1 MSEASSNPVP
11 ITGTSIIG
19 SDLYNYATGGILRE
33 NVVYD
38 KVINLLFIRADGTK
52 FSIRSD
58 WEVMKTKEGQY
69 DIIKC
74 RQKPEIRVEYKQVST
89 DVVISVNIYV
99 TNLHLVTAT
108 AQGSNQDFLTFESNP
123 IETII
128 VQQGY
133 FYQFPDFSKDLFNSS
148 DEELDAFF
156 ELKDPRTVRPYAQMS
171 LQVLAV
177 YPTSNPPDGQTLFYC
192 VVGDIKNGYYR
203 VPAANPST
211 EVENA
216 DANGDFKDA
225 ESYFFS
231 QITKH
236 FFRKTWGSFV
246 VPPGGILEGQGS
258 VKVKTAD
265 GKTDKEVQ
273 FYGELKKDAAEK
285 YGVLCLITPTVKT
298 LMESTL
304 KDTQSAAELKVPVY
318 DSLLKA
324 VSWMQTTFPFLRFL
338 QMSDGNLTV
347 YSVTPEESVEDVHKI
362 VMAKYGDQYNF
373 LTSLPAVESI
383 SYGGLRSITIPFVP
397 NLFPFM
403 KLSFSSRYNLANMVG
418 YFYHPKKGDEVFFI
432 ISYECQFDTAGDANK
447 MTLMTT
453 DAEGGEG

>member
-1 MSEASSNPVP
+1 MGEASSNPVP

-33 NVVYD
+33 NVIYD
-38 KVINLLFIRADGTK
+38 KVINLLFIRKNGTK

-58 WEVMKTKEGQY
+58 WELVKTKEGQY
-69 DIIKC
+69 NIIKC

-89 DVVISVNIYV
+89 EVVIAVNIYV
-99 TNLHLVTAT
+99 TNLHLVTAM
-108 AQGSNQDFLTFESNP
+108 AQGSNQDFFNADDNP

-128 VQQGY
+128 LQQGY
-133 FYQFPDFSKDLFNSS
+133 FYQFPDFNTSLFNS
-148 DEELDAFF
+148 DDAELDSFF
-156 ELKDPRTVRPYAQMS
+156 ELKDPRPVRPYAQMA

-177 YPTSNPPDGQTLFYC
+177 YPTSNPPDGQTLFSC

-203 VPAANPST
+203 VPDESGSQEAAKS
-211 EVENA
+211 

-225 ESYFFS
+225 ESFFFS

-236 FFRKTWGSFV
+236 FFRNTWESIV
-246 VPPGGILEGQGS
+246 VSPGGILEEPGS
-258 VKVKTAD
+258 VKIITAD
-265 GKTDKEVQ
+265 GKSEKIAP
-273 FYGELKKDAAEK
+273 FHGELKKDAAEK

-298 LMESTL
+298 LMESTQ
-304 KDTQSAAELKVPVY
+304 DAAQLKVPVY

-324 VSWMQTTFPFLRFL
+324 LSWMQTTFPFLRFL
-338 QMSDGNLTV
+338 QMPDGNLTV
-347 YSVTPEESVEDVHKI
+347 YSATPEESVNDIHKI
-362 VMAKYGDQYNF
+362 VMDKYGDKYNI
-373 LTSLPAVESI
+373 LTSLPAVEAI

-397 NLFPFM
+397 NIFPFM
-403 KLSFSSRYNLANMVG
+403 KLSFSSRYNLANLVG
-418 YFYHPKKGDEVFFI
+418 YFYHPKKGDEEFFI
-432 ISYECQFDTAGDANK
+432 ISYECQFDTTGDDNK